1 VKIRIVSLVVF
12 AVLLAACGASASLPA
27 APTSAPA
34 AVVPTS
40 APATAV
46 PVLAPTSAPSSPQVV
61 EATNEYRLIR
71 HATGEAQVPLNPK
84 CIVVAGSGY
93 LDHLLTLDVK
103 PCGAA
108 HGPGGSGFPDYL
120 AGRLEGVK
128 YVGGT
133 LEVNLETVALLDPD
147 LIFAMH
153 PAHTSGEF
161 ATNFDPIAPTVY
173 LNEPWADWRK
183 TLEEMGLILG
193 KQEHA
198 KAKLA
203 EFDSLLASAKTRLGE
218 VAGAE
223 KVLFLRVL
231 PQEIRIYGSASPTG
245 DILYN
250 GLGLTPSAA
259 TPSGE
264 PVRSIS
270 LELIPELDA
279 DHIFLLDQT
288 EDSMAT
294 IKASPLWQKIPA
306 VQQGNIY
313 PVDVKIWVQGEGMIA
328 YTQLMKE
335 AVAAL
340 VGE

>member
-1 VKIRIVSLVVF
+1 MKIRIVSVLAF
-12 AVLLAACGASASLPA
+12 AALMAACGASASAPA

-34 AVVPTS
+34 QPTS
-40 APATAV
+40 APTAA
-46 PVLAPTSAPSSPQVV
+46 PLAATSASDGPQVV
-61 EATNEYRLIR
+61 ETTNEYRLIR

-93 LDHLLTLDVK
+93 LDHLLTLGVK

-108 HGPGGSGFPDYL
+108 HGSAGSGFPDHL
-120 AGRLEGVK
+120 ASQLEGVK

-147 LIFAMH
+147 LIIAMH

-161 ATNFDPIAPTVY
+161 VTNFDPIAPTVY
-173 LNEPWADWRK
+173 LNEPWTDWRK
-183 TLEEMGLILG
+183 TLEQLGTVLG
-193 KQEHA
+193 KQEQA
-198 KAKLA
+198 TAKLA
-203 EFDSLLASAKTRLGE
+203 EFDSLLAGAKTRLDE
-218 VAGAE
+218 VVGDE

-250 GLGLTPSAA
+250 GLGLTPSTA
-259 TPSGE
+259 TPLDE
-264 PVRSIS
+264 PARSIS

-279 DHIFLLDQT
+279 EHIFLLDQT
-288 EDSMAT
+288 EDGMAT

-313 PVDVKIWVQGEGMIA
+313 SVDVKIWVQGEGMSA
-328 YTQLMKE
+328 YTQLMKD

-340 VGE
+340 AGE